1 MMISKISSIYKTDRP
16 TSILFYI
23 TCFIIFYFIV
33 FSFRIPLD
41 RGDDSYY
48 VNHFISLDWLVDR
61 YHNWSSRLILDC
73 LMVYFCHHHLI
84 FRFINALAFTT
95 LPLLIRSL
103 LISAFKKE
111 TVDNKLPLLFIFPLI
126 FLFPVHTMANSGWI
140 ATIVNYYIPFYL
152 MILAAV
158 MFNSIDKINKT
169 GLLALVVGTI
179 ASIIATNQELV
190 AILCI
195 MLFCGCILFNIKRK
209 YACLVLIIAGLS
221 LLNTLTCPGNTLRY
235 ADSLYYIENYEQWNS
250 PYKLYMGYIATFRRY
265 FFSGDAICVFALMIL
280 VQSLKQSFRL
290 ALIAG
295 LLMLAFQG
303 IARSL
308 VGGYK
313 HQQILY
319 YLGENFTLT
328 LSGVIGTVIALALV
342 AMFIYL
348 WLKLDIAPRLKLL
361 LGLMVACAIT
371 DRASLGFSPTLF
383 ASDARTFILSDFAL
397 LLASASAGLLSK
409 RISKDNF
416 IKILLCCVVLQLL
429 LQSGKIVKHLAGT

>member
-1 MMISKISSIYKTDRP
+1 MIPNLNRSYTEDRK

-23 TCFIIFYFIV
+23 TCFIIFYFVI

-41 RGDDSYY
+41 KGDDPYWATCL
-48 VNHFISLDWLVDR
+48 ISVDWLVNR
-61 YHNWSSRLILDC
+61 YNDWSSRLILDC
-73 LMVYFCHHHLI
+73 IMVYFSHHHLF
-84 FRFINALAFTT
+84 FRFISAIAFTT

-103 LISAFKKE
+103 LIISFGKD
-111 TVDNKLPLLFIFPLI
+111 TVDNKLPLLFIFSLI
-126 FLFPVHTMANSGWI
+126 FLFPVHTMSNSGWI
-140 ATIVNYYIPFYL
+140 STIVNYYFAFYL
-152 MILAAV
+152 M
-158 MFNSIDKINKT
+158 
-169 GLLALVVGTI
+169 LLAVVLVNKIEGLNFKG
-179 ASIIATNQELV
+179 IIFLIFAIFCFIVAANQEMC
-190 AILCI
+190 AILMI
-195 MLFCGCILFNIKRK
+195 MLSCGCILFNIKRK
-209 YACLVLIIAGLS
+209 YAFLALLIAACS
-221 LLNTLTCPGNTLRY
+221 LLNTLICPGNAIRF
-235 ADSLYYIENYEQWNS
+235 AASLYYIENYEQWNT

-265 FFSGDAICVFALMIL
+265 FFSGDAICIFSLMIL
-280 VQSLKQSFRL
+280 VQSFKQSFRL
-290 ALIAG
+290 SLAAG

-328 LSGVIGTVIALALV
+328 LSGVIGTIITLVLV
-342 AMFIYL
+342 AIFIYL

-371 DRASLGFSPTLF
+371 CRASLGFSPTLF
-383 ASDARTFILSDFAL
+383 SSDARTFFLSDFAIL
-397 LLASASAGLLSK
+397 IASGNAGILSK
-409 RISKDNF
+409 RISKDEF